1 MRAAFRSIDI
11 HFDERKI
18 PFAVVFRASFA
29 PPGRRTMS
37 RPTAYLTAAVA
48 LPVLIAGFTAPLP
61 AQMQMPACHPMP
73 SETSVVAPDKLPAP
87 QKLTGIGNLHFPISS
102 KNPET
107 QAWFDQGMNLV
118 FDFWDYEANRAFE
131 QAIRTDPNCAICH
144 WALSESLGIHNSEV
158 AGYAHDELA
167 KAVALRSHAD
177 KREKMYIDAAQAES
191 GSITGHYTSKGGSED
206 RSKAILRQIVK
217 KNPHDIA
224 ARLLLAESLQDG
236 YDRDTGK
243 ARPGTAEMIEILQ
256 GILKEKPDDSAAN
269 HLWIHAVEAS
279 PHPEQALHS
288 AAVLADLAPNSG
300 HMTHMPGHIFFRTG
314 DYQRAQVSFDLSE
327 SVDEAYMKTQHVAA
341 DDDWNYVHNLMY
353 SIANLLE
360 QGRDE
365 QAAAVS
371 AHLVEARGVRAS
383 TLYPWSTRDAIT
395 RLNPLLPIALRSGD
409 WQRVESL
416 LAAANPPAALPN
428 LQALGSSL
436 KSFAQGMQ
444 MVGAGQLEPARTHSA
459 ELDAQLWRLSQQLEQ
474 QDAAEKAKPKKDA
487 AAPANEVQ
495 PTDPSLPA
503 MLKNLAILSLEL
515 RAAILI
521 KTDKITEAQA
531 LFDQARKDE
540 TDLGYREPPAFIQP
554 VAEQEAELL
563 AVANQNSAAEKAW
576 QKALED
582 RPNSGYPLY
591 GLAELAE
598 KSGDAAKTTAAYQR
612 FLTAWKSA
620 DNGQPQVQHAQQWM
634 TAHPDKALASVDHS
648 VPSGQ

>member
-1 MRAAFRSIDI
+1 
-11 HFDERKI
+11 
-18 PFAVVFRASFA
+18 
-29 PPGRRTMS
+29 
-37 RPTAYLTAAVA
+37 
-48 LPVLIAGFTAPLP
+48 
-61 AQMQMPACHPMP
+61 MQMPACHPMP
-73 SETSVVAPDKLPAP
+73 AETGMVAPEKLPP
-87 QKLTGIGNLHFPISS
+87 PEKLNGIGNLHFPISS
-102 KNPET
+102 KNAET

-158 AGYAHDELA
+158 AGFAHDELSQ
-167 KAVALRSHAD
+167 AVNLRSHAD

-191 GSITGHYTSKGGSED
+191 GTFTGKYASTAGNEGK
-206 RSKAILRQIVK
+206 SKAILRQIVK
-217 KNPHDIA
+217 KYPQDIA
-224 ARLLLAESLQDG
+224 ARLLLSESLQDG
-236 YDRDTGK
+236 YDHDTGK

-288 AAVLADLAPNSG
+288 AAILAQLAPNSG

-314 DYQRAQVSFDLSE
+314 DYQRAQVASDLSE

-360 QGRDE
+360 EGRDE
-365 QAAAVS
+365 QAAVVS
-371 AHLVEARGVRAS
+371 AHLVEARGVRAA

-409 WQRVESL
+409 WPRVEFL
-416 LAAANPPAALPN
+416 LASAHPPAEFPN
-428 LQALGSSL
+428 LQALSASL
-436 KSFAQGMQ
+436 MAFARGMEA
-444 MVGAGQLEPARTHSA
+444 VSRKQLDAAQTHSA
-459 ELDAQLWRLSQQLEQ
+459 ELDAQLWRVSQQLEQ
-474 QDAAEKAKPKKDA
+474 ESSAPKDKPKESA
-487 AAPANEVQ
+487 PAPANRVQ
-495 PTDPSLPA
+495 PTDPNLPA

-515 RAAILI
+515 RSAVLI
-521 KTDKITEAQA
+521 QTGKISEAEALFAQA
-531 LFDQARKDE
+531 RRDE

-563 AVANQNSAAEKAW
+563 TAANQSAAAEKAW
-576 QKALED
+576 KQALED

-591 GLAELAE
+591 GLAELTE
-598 KSGDAAKTTAAYQR
+598 KSGDTAKTAAAYER
-612 FLTAWKSA
+612 FLNAWKSA
-620 DNGQPQVQHAQQWM
+620 DDRQPQVVHAQQWM
-634 TAHPDKALASVDHS
+634 MAHPDKALASAETPTH
-648 VPSGQ
+648 

>member
-1 MRAAFRSIDI
+1 MLRSRKTLTLQIAALVLC
-11 HFDERKI
+11 FDC
-18 PFAVVFRASFA
+18 AV
-29 PPGRRTMS
+29 T
-37 RPTAYLTAAVA
+37 
-48 LPVLIAGFTAPLP
+48 LP
-61 AQMQMPACHPMP
+61 AQMQMPACHAMP
-73 SETSVVAPDKLPAP
+73 ADSSEPAPEKLPPP

-144 WALSESLGIHNSEV
+144 WALSESLGIHNAEV

-167 KAVALRSHAD
+167 KAVSLRSHAD

-191 GSITGHYTSKGGSED
+191 GSITGKYAAKGAGDD

-217 KNPHDIA
+217 KYPQDFT
-224 ARLLLAESLQDG
+224 ARLLLSESLQDG

-288 AAVLADLAPNSG
+288 AAILAELAPSSG
-300 HMTHMPGHIFFRTG
+300 HMTHMPGHIFYRVG

-327 SVDEAYMKTQHVAA
+327 SVDEAYMKTQHVTA

-360 QGRDE
+360 EGRDT

-371 AHLVEARGVRAS
+371 AHLAEARGVRAS

-395 RLNPLLPIALRSGD
+395 RIDPLLPIALRSGD
-409 WQRVESL
+409 WPRVESM
-416 LAAANPPAALPN
+416 AASAHPAAQFPN
-428 LQALGSSL
+428 LQALADAL

-444 MVGAGQLEPARTHSA
+444 SANSKQLDAARRHSA
-459 ELDAQLWRLSQQLEQ
+459 EFDAQLWRLSQQQEQ
-474 QDAAEKAKPKKDA
+474 QESAEKAKPKPTTP
-487 AAPANEVQ
+487 APANQIQ

-515 RAAILI
+515 RSAVLI
-521 KTDKITEAQA
+521 QTGRIPEAEA
-531 LFDQARKDE
+531 LFDQARRDE
-540 TDLGYREPPAFIQP
+540 TELGYREPPAFIQP

-563 AVANQNSAAEKAW
+563 IAASQTAAAEKAW

-591 GLAELAE
+591 GLAEIAE
-598 KSGDAAKTTAAYQR
+598 KSGDAAKTSAAYEK
-612 FLTAWKSA
+612 FLTAWNSA
-620 DNGQPQVQHAQQWM
+620 DTQQPQVQHAQQWM
-634 TAHPDKALASVDHS
+634 MAHPGKALASADRPV
-648 VPSGQ
+648 Q